1 MLPNKREGF
10 MRFVDLSVTIRNQS
24 FEPGGPEIVRMNHH
38 EAARRRL
45 QLLAERLSGQH
56 GNGA

>member
-1 MLPNKREGF
+1 

-38 EAARRRL
+38 EAARRR
-45 QLLAERLSGQH
+45 AADI
-56 GNGA
+56 NI